1 MDYASQV
8 PADWKP
14 VMIKGD
20 QQWIGITAFSSK
32 NIFSDTAAA
41 TLRWYP
47 PITEACTRTTVAS
60 TRPNPKQ

>member
-1 MDYASQV
+1 MDYTSQV

-20 QQWIGITAFSSK
+20 QQWIGITAFSLK
-32 NIFSDTAAA
+32 NKFSDTADA

-47 PITEACTRTTVAS
+47 PTTEACTRTIDAS
-60 TRPNPKQ
+60 TRPTPRQ